1 MTKTNYIY
9 PYIRDAKYQDELIGE
24 LACYQFADTTTA
36 IGDYRYDTFKNVSVK
51 KKLAFLTVFVCGLYG
66 RDMNS
71 VNDHHWTWSMPST
84 KKCIEAYPR
93 IRDAFRNGGLLEI
106 ISRENC
112 YEMDEETGDERW
124 WYHETPCIINLMDG
138 YVIAREEETKIE
150 EEIQSA

>member
-51 KKLAFLTVFVCGLYG
+51 KKLAFLTVFICGLYG

-71 VNDHHWTWSMPST
+71 VNDHHWIWSMPST
-84 KKCIEAYPR
+84 KECIEAYPR
-93 IRDAFRNGGLLEI
+93 IRDAFRNGGLMEI
-106 ISRENC
+106 ISKENC
-112 YEMDEETGDERW
+112 YEMDDETRDERL
-124 WYHETPCIINLMDG
+124 WYQETPCIINLMDG

>member
-9 PYIRDAKYQDELIGE
+9 PYIRDAKYQNEFIGE
-24 LACYQFADTTTA
+24 LSYYQYADTTIA
-36 IGDYRYDTFKNVSVK
+36 IGDYRYDAFKNVSVK
-51 KKLAFLTVFVCGLYG
+51 KKLAFLTVFICGLYG

-71 VNDHHWTWSMPST
+71 VNDHHWIWSMPST
-84 KKCIEAYPR
+84 KECIEAYPR

-106 ISRENC
+106 ISKENC
-112 YEMDEETGDERW
+112 YEMDDETRDERL
-124 WYHETPCIINLMDG
+124 WYQETPCIINLMDG

>member
-9 PYIRDAKYQDELIGE
+9 PYIRDAKYQDELIAE
-24 LACYQFADTTTA
+24 LSYYQYADTTIA
-36 IGDYRYDTFKNVSVK
+36 IGDYRYDAFKNVSVK
-51 KKLAFLTVFVCGLYG
+51 KKLAFLTVFICGLYG

-71 VNDHHWTWSMPST
+71 MNDHHWIWSMPST
-84 KKCIEAYPR
+84 KECIEAYPR

-106 ISRENC
+106 TSKENC
-112 YEMDEETGDERW
+112 YEMDDETRDERL
-124 WYHETPCIINLMDG
+124 WYQETPCIINLMDG